1 MKTLLNDKETQELR
15 NSFSDNAIFAIFPR
29 LFTSYERQLNSLAL
43 TPEQVF
49 VNCMYLLDNIRKNK
63 VSNIE
68 DIYDNLFCDIRKAAN
83 ELKRPY
89 QDSEIHYASLIILL
103 AIVVCCIENDN
114 STFCMLAYS
123 ILDFIR
129 DKDYSFFE
137 TGVTKILKKFNDNT
151 ANDFC
156 IEISRIFKK
165 DIYLSEQIALSP
177 QKKSN
182 KTRGRQSRHLFHTQK
197 NTEKDVEKTNLWKDL
212 FSRRLILLHAS
223 SVKIDT
229 SEHNQIFIQLLGF
242 IEYWTKQNIID
253 KDTPYTT
260 YTKFLL
266 DDCNIRN
273 DTNKTAIDAF
283 FRNKLNDQD
292 IRANNYDKISETE
305 EWIKQQLL

>member
-1 MKTLLNDKETQELR
+1 
-15 NSFSDNAIFAIFPR
+15 
-29 LFTSYERQLNSLAL
+29 
-43 TPEQVF
+43 
-49 VNCMYLLDNIRKNK
+49 MYLLDNIRKNK

-89 QDSEIHYASLIILL
+89 QDSEIQYASLIILL

-197 NTEKDVEKTNLWKDL
+197 NTEN
-212 FSRRLILLHAS
+212 
-223 SVKIDT
+223 
-229 SEHNQIFIQLLGF
+229 

>member
-29 LFTSYERQLNSLAL
+29 LFKSYERELNSLAL
-43 TPEQVF
+43 TPEEVF

-103 AIVVCCIENDN
+103 AIVVCCIEND
-114 STFCMLAYS
+114 
-123 ILDFIR
+123 
-129 DKDYSFFE
+129 
-137 TGVTKILKKFNDNT
+137 
-151 ANDFC
+151 DFC